1 MAIMVIVIV
10 TMLFMLVTLAYTT
23 GSALVLENGAYY
35 MGITIPKEHRDD
47 EAVKNI
53 RAEYKRSWRK
63 ITLIGLVT
71 CLAIMIF
78 YEYVSIHMVYIM
90 TWFFVLMY
98 VYQSS
103 LKKYGWKLYKWK
115 VEQDWYKGSENGGSV
130 RRIDTALTRSR
141 KEMPISP
148 YWGILPMAIT
158 AFCVFR
164 YCTEG
169 FSAASSSF
177 AICAV
182 MFFVLYFVIAR
193 SRTKVYCD
201 DSEVN
206 IEINRSVKY
215 EWSRCMMLHSFMAAV
230 IALALTYISGAQ
242 PHDGRMVSLGGFAL
256 LMLCSLG
263 SLAAL
268 FYTYS
273 NVRRVKNQAD
283 AVQYYDDDDIYYLT
297 GKKNPNAPRIQEKRI
312 GIGFSMNAG
321 SRVDWVVIGI
331 TMLFVVGLAIFLAK
345 YDLADITLEVGAD
358 GTGKAVASVEA
369 AGEKSSF
376 YLDEITDVEYLD
388 KLPSMSK
395 NVGYDGTVYNIGT
408 FNVQGYGQCDTYI
421 CLKTDAAVV
430 VKTEGKIYVFNDE
443 SEEGTR
449 EMYDTFVSK

>member
-1 MAIMVIVIV
+1 M
-10 TMLFMLVTLAYTT
+10 TMLFMLVTLAYTM
-23 GSALVLENGAYY
+23 GSAVVLENGAYY

-47 EAVKNI
+47 EAVKSI
-53 RAEYKRSWRK
+53 RAQYKRSWRK

-71 CLAIMIF
+71 CLAIIIF
-78 YEYVSIHMVYIM
+78 YDYVSIQMVYIM
-90 TWFFVLMY
+90 TWFFVIMY
-98 VYQSS
+98 VYQGS
-103 LKKYGWKLYKWK
+103 LKKYGWELYKWK

-148 YWGILPMAIT
+148 CWGILPMAIT
-158 AFCVFR
+158 AFCVFK
-164 YCTEG
+164 YCTGG
-169 FSAASSSF
+169 FSVASSSF

-182 MFFVLYFVIAR
+182 VFLVLYFVIAR

-201 DSEVN
+201 DSEAN

-215 EWSRCMMLHSFMAAV
+215 EWSRCMMIHSFMAAV
-230 IALALTYISGAQ
+230 IALALTYISGVQ
-242 PHDGRMVSLGGFAL
+242 LRDGSVAVLWSFAL
-256 LMLCSLG
+256 SMLCSLG

-268 FYTYS
+268 FSAYS
-273 NVRRVKNQAD
+273 NVRRVKNQAG

-297 GKKNPNAPRIQEKRI
+297 GKKNPNAPRVQEKRI
-312 GIGFSMNAG
+312 GIGFLINAG
-321 SRVDWVVIGI
+321 SRGEWVVIGI

-358 GTGKAVASVEA
+358 GTGRAVASVAA
-369 AGEKSSF
+369 AGDISSF
-376 YLDEITDVEYLD
+376 YLDEITNVEYLD

>member
-1 MAIMVIVIV
+1 M
-10 TMLFMLVTLAYTT
+10 TMLFMLATLAYTM
-23 GSALVLENGAYY
+23 GSAAILENGAYY
-35 MGITIPKEHRDD
+35 MGITIPKEHRND
-47 EAVKNI
+47 EAVKDI
-53 RAEYKRSWRK
+53 RAEYKQSWRK

-71 CLAIMIF
+71 CFASIIF
-78 YEYVSIHMVYIM
+78 YDYVSIQMVYII
-90 TWFFVLMY
+90 TWLFVLMY

-115 VEQDWYKGSENGGSV
+115 VEQDWYKGSEAGGSV
-130 RRIDTALTRSR
+130 SRIDTVLTRSR
-141 KEMPISP
+141 KNMPISP
-148 YWGILPMAIT
+148 YWGILPMTIT
-158 AFCVFR
+158 AFCVFK
-164 YCTEG
+164 YCTAG
-169 FSAASSSF
+169 FSVASSSF
-177 AICAV
+177 AACAV
-182 MFFVLYFVIAR
+182 MFFVVYFVIAR

-230 IALALTYISGAQ
+230 IALALTYISGVQ
-242 PHDGRMVSLGGFAL
+242 PRDGSAAAL
-256 LMLCSLG
+256 WSFVLSMLCSLG

-268 FYTYS
+268 FFAYS

-297 GKKNPNAPRIQEKRI
+297 GKKNPNASRVQEKRI
-312 GIGFSMNAG
+312 GIGFSINAG
-321 SRVDWVVIGI
+321 SRVEWAVIGC

-345 YDLADITLEVGAD
+345 YDLADIALEVGAD
-358 GTGKAVASVEA
+358 GTGRAAASVEA

-421 CLKTDAAVV
+421 CLKTKAAVV
-430 VKTEGKIYVFNDE
+430 VRTESKVYVFNDE
-443 SEEGTR
+443 TVDGTLD
-449 EMYDTFVSK
+449 MYNMLSQK

>member
-1 MAIMVIVIV
+1 MAIMVIVIM
-10 TMLFMLVTLAYTT
+10 TMLFMLVTLAYTM
-23 GSALVLENGAYY
+23 GSAVVLENGAYY
-35 MGITIPKEHRDD
+35 MGITIPKEHRSD

-53 RAEYKRSWRK
+53 RAQYKRSWRK

-71 CLAIMIF
+71 GLAIIIF
-78 YEYVSIHMVYIM
+78 YDYVSIQMVYIM

-103 LKKYGWKLYKWK
+103 LKKYGWMLYKWK
-115 VEQDWYKGSENGGSV
+115 VEQDWYNGSENGGSV

-148 YWGILPMAIT
+148 CWGILPMAIT
-158 AFCVFR
+158 AFCVFK

-169 FSAASSSF
+169 FSVASSSF
-177 AICAV
+177 AACSV
-182 MFFVLYFVIAR
+182 EFFVLYFVVAR

-201 DSEVN
+201 DSEAN

-230 IALALTYISGAQ
+230 IALALTCISGVQ
-242 PHDGRMVSLGGFAL
+242 PRDGSVAVLWGFAL

-268 FYTYS
+268 FFTYS

-312 GIGFSMNAG
+312 GVGFSMNAG
-321 SRVDWVVIGI
+321 SRVEWVVIGI
-331 TMLFVVGLAIFLAK
+331 SMLFVVGLAIFLAK
-345 YDLADITLEVGAD
+345 YDLADIALEVGAD
-358 GTGKAVASVEA
+358 GSGRVAASIEA

-421 CLKTDAAVV
+421 CLKTKAAVV
-430 VKTEGKIYVFNDE
+430 VKTDSKIYVFNDE
-443 SEEGTR
+443 TVEGTLD
-449 EMYDTFVSK
+449 MYNMLSQK

>member
-1 MAIMVIVIV
+1 M
-10 TMLFMLVTLAYTT
+10 TMLFMLATLAYTMC
-23 GSALVLENGAYY
+23 SAVVLENGAYY
-35 MGITIPKEHRDD
+35 MGITIPKEHRSD

-53 RAEYKRSWRK
+53 RAQYKCSWRK

-71 CLAIMIF
+71 GLAIIIF
-78 YEYVSIHMVYIM
+78 YDYVSIQMVYIM

-103 LKKYGWKLYKWK
+103 LKKYGWELYKWK

-148 YWGILPMAIT
+148 CWGILPMAIT
-158 AFCVFR
+158 AFCVFK

-169 FSAASSSF
+169 FYVASCSF
-177 AICAV
+177 AVCAV
-182 MFFVLYFVIAR
+182 VFFVLYFVIAR

-201 DSEVN
+201 DSEAN

-215 EWSRCMMLHSFMAAV
+215 EWSRCMMIHSFMAAV
-230 IALALTYISGAQ
+230 IALALTYISGVQ
-242 PHDGRMVSLGGFAL
+242 PRDGSVAVLWSFAL
-256 LMLCSLG
+256 SMLCSLG

-268 FYTYS
+268 FSAYS
-273 NVRRVKNQAD
+273 NVRRVKNQAG
-283 AVQYYDDDDIYYLT
+283 AVQYYDDDDIYYFT
-297 GKKNPNAPRIQEKRI
+297 GKKNPNAPRVQEKRI
-312 GIGFSMNAG
+312 GIGFSINAG
-321 SRVDWVVIGI
+321 SRGEWAVIGI
-331 TMLFVVGLAIFLAK
+331 TMLFVVGLAIFLTK

-358 GTGKAVASVEA
+358 GTGRAVASVAA

-388 KLPSMSK
+388 NLPSMSK

-408 FNVQGYGQCDTYI
+408 FNVQGYGQCDTYV

-430 VKTEGKIYVFNDE
+430 VKTDGKIYVFNDE

>member
-1 MAIMVIVIV
+1 M
-10 TMLFMLVTLAYTT
+10 TMLFMLVTLAYTM
-23 GSALVLENGAYY
+23 GSAVVLENGAYY
-35 MGITIPKEHRDD
+35 MGITIPKEHRSD

-53 RAEYKRSWRK
+53 RAQYKRSWRK

-71 CLAIMIF
+71 GLAIIIF
-78 YEYVSIHMVYIM
+78 YDYVSIQMVYIM

-103 LKKYGWKLYKWK
+103 LKKYGWMLYKWK
-115 VEQDWYKGSENGGSV
+115 VEQDWYNGSENGGSV

-148 YWGILPMAIT
+148 CWGILPMAIT
-158 AFCVFR
+158 AFCVFK

-169 FSAASSSF
+169 FSVASSSF
-177 AICAV
+177 AACSV
-182 MFFVLYFVIAR
+182 EFFVLYFVVAR

-201 DSEVN
+201 DSEAN

-230 IALALTYISGAQ
+230 IALALTCISGVQ
-242 PHDGRMVSLGGFAL
+242 PRDGSVAVLWGFAL

-268 FYTYS
+268 FFTYS

-312 GIGFSMNAG
+312 GVGFSMNAG
-321 SRVDWVVIGI
+321 SRVEWVVIGI
-331 TMLFVVGLAIFLAK
+331 SMLFVVGLAIFLAK
-345 YDLADITLEVGAD
+345 YDLADIALEVGAD
-358 GTGKAVASVEA
+358 GSGRVAASIEA

-421 CLKTDAAVV
+421 CLKTKAAVV
-430 VKTEGKIYVFNDE
+430 VKTDSKIYVFNDE
-443 SEEGTR
+443 TVEGTLD
-449 EMYDTFVSK
+449 MYNMLSQK

>member
-1 MAIMVIVIV
+1 MVFMVIIIM
-10 TMLFMLVTLAYTT
+10 TMLFMLAALAYTM
-23 GSALVLENGAYY
+23 GSTTVLENGAYY
-35 MGITIPKEHRDD
+35 MGITIPKEHRGD

-53 RAEYKRSWRK
+53 RAQYKRSWRK

-78 YEYVSIHMVYIM
+78 YEYVSIQMVYIM

-98 VYQSS
+98 VYQNS
-103 LKKYGWKLYKWK
+103 LKKYGWKLYRWK
-115 VEQDWYKGSENGGSV
+115 VEQDWYKGSEHDGSV
-130 RRIDTALTRSR
+130 RRIDTALTRNR
-141 KEMPISP
+141 KNMPISP

-158 AFCVFR
+158 AFCVFK
-164 YCTEG
+164 YCTED
-169 FSAASSSF
+169 FSAVSSSF

-182 MFFVLYFVIAR
+182 VFFVLYFVIAR

-230 IALALTYISGAQ
+230 IALALLYISGAQ
-242 PHDGRMVSLGGFAL
+242 PHDGRIVSLGGFAM

-268 FYTYS
+268 FSTYS
-273 NVRRVKNQAD
+273 NVRRVKNQAE

-321 SRVDWVVIGI
+321 SRVEWVVIGI
-331 TMLFVVGLAIFLAK
+331 SMLFVVGLAIFLAK
-345 YDLADITLEVGAD
+345 YDLADIALEVGAD
-358 GTGKAVASVEA
+358 GSGRVAASIEA

-421 CLKTDAAVV
+421 CLKTKAAVV
-430 VKTEGKIYVFNDE
+430 VKTDSKVYVFNDE
-443 SEEGTR
+443 TVEGTLD
-449 EMYDTFVSK
+449 MYNMLSQK